1 MIHGWCLTTKT
12 FNFPEQQ
19 GDKIYL
25 HLFFFSKGGSWVGG
39 KTCSWLHNSTT
50 ARETNAHKPSWT
62 SLSPWLLLFHV
73 QCIRHHTVL
82 STPMETSIP
91 SKLWIS
97 WGQSEAARIYKVFW
111 EKQPPH
117 LVGNYSLSLMPYHLT
132 KDRNVHEGLWK
143 NGTGQGVITSSKV
156 THQQWKGTV
165 LAGISFSA
173 ITPSDRNDTAPQ
185 PCAHFKECYST
196 RARQPRTTSSSLQ
209 LAGAQE
215 YVPKLQLLQGAR
227 EGT

>member
-1 MIHGWCLTTKT
+1 MRRKKKLKKRTTHRKSSLPGLKISAGQYKERNSHNLFTVRRIANHTTSQGCLFSKLYSLKIRSPEMIHGWCLTTKT

-111 EKQPPH
+111 EKQLPH
-117 LVGNYSLSLMPYHLT
+117 LV
-132 KDRNVHEGLWK
+132 RN
-143 NGTGQGVITSSKV
+143 
-156 THQQWKGTV
+156 
-165 LAGISFSA
+165 
-173 ITPSDRNDTAPQ
+173 
-185 PCAHFKECYST
+185 
-196 RARQPRTTSSSLQ
+196 
-209 LAGAQE
+209 
-215 YVPKLQLLQGAR
+215 
-227 EGT
+227 